1 MDATQPVKLRTA
13 RDRPP
18 YFAGRARELALLNQ
32 RLDDLCETRDPSAG
46 MTLILGV
53 PGVGKTQL
61 AREFAERAVKRAGAT
76 DVRWLAMHPT
86 TLESADVNVFM
97 ALMKAVGG
105 ERKGREM
112 ADLAAKRTGVGG
124 GGGFRAS
131 VTFDRPRD
139 TGTLARLLADSR
151 TEGIWDGKALVL
163 TIDELQ
169 SVAPAGMRTL
179 GVLHQGEHGCPLL
192 LVGIGLQHTPRVLAN
207 PKGAAGI
214 SRLAQKIPLT
224 ALSDLEAAEAV
235 EQNMLALG
243 HRLPESCVLALAKA
257 SQGFP
262 QHVHGY
268 LAGALEAI
276 AQHGSLAKDGALDTA
291 LAVGHRARTDYYND
305 RLSVLRDQDAVLPV
319 VDFLSRHNRRTRR
332 RAEAVEAVDK
342 AGLDGEGVVEQ
353 AIAHGVL
360 TVDGE
365 GDVSFGIPS
374 FHSHMA
380 QRLKRRRG
388 QLSKE

>member
-1 MDATQPVKLRTA
+1 MDSATQPAKLRTA

-18 YFAGRARELALLNQ
+18 YFAGRVRELALLNQ

-61 AREFAERAVKRAGAT
+61 AREFADQAVRRRGAT

-86 TLESADVNVFM
+86 TLESADANVFM
-97 ALMKAVGG
+97 VLMKAVGG
-105 ERKGREM
+105 EEKGRKV
-112 ADLAAKRTGVGG
+112 ADLAAERTGVGG
-124 GGGFRAS
+124 GGMGFRAS
-131 VTFDRPRD
+131 VTVERPRD
-139 TGTLARLLADSR
+139 TGNLARLLADSS
-151 TEGIWDGKALVL
+151 TEGIWNGKALVL

-169 SVAPAGMRTL
+169 SVAPAGMKTL
-179 GVLHQGEHGCPLL
+179 RVLHQGEHGCPIL

-224 ALSDLEAAEAV
+224 SLCEPEAADAV

-243 HRLPESCVLALAKA
+243 HRIPKSCVQALAKA

-262 QHVHGY
+262 QHIHGY
-268 LAGALEAI
+268 LAGALAAI
-276 AQHGSLAKDGALDTA
+276 AQHGSLAQGDALETA
-291 LAVGHRARTDYYND
+291 LAAGHGARTDYYND
-305 RLSVLRDQDAVLPV
+305 RLSALPDQDAVLPV
-319 VDFLSRHNRRTRR
+319 VEFMARHSRQSLR
-332 RAEAVEAVDK
+332 RAEAVEALDN
-342 AGLDGEGVVEQ
+342 AGLDSDDVVEQ

-360 TVDGE
+360 TVDVE

-380 QRLKRRRG
+380 ERLKKRRR
-388 QLSKE
+388 